1 MLNTENIKKIK
12 YGNTTRYTFGH
23 AREIIDLPYLLEI
36 QKDSYNRFI
45 KEGIGEALEEF
56 SPITD
61 YSGKAEVYLLDY
73 TLEPEPKITIA
84 EAKRKSTSYSVAL
97 KVKVR
102 LVIKETG
109 EVIEQEVFLGDVPYM
124 TNEATFIFNGIE
136 RVVVSQLVRSPSAYY
151 SRTIDKTGKELYN
164 CTLIPT
170 RGSWLEMEQKEKDPN
185 YIRVC
190 LDKGGKIGLGVFLK
204 CFGFTRDQ
212 ILDIYGNNEIMR
224 ATLDKDAVE
233 TQHDALIEL
242 SKKTRPSEIPSAE
255 ATKQFIFSQFFSTQY
270 YNLGKVG
277 RFKVDKKLDLATR
290 SLGLVAAEDIK
301 TKKEVLVKAGETI
314 TKEVASTFARNGI
327 NEIVVMAD
335 GKPHKMVGNNRVRVS
350 EIVKCNEAELG
361 ITEKVHYPTLMELI
375 KDLKT
380 REEKVEAIKEHAKD
394 LVGTTLFMDDI
405 LGCVSYFLDLNAGI
419 GEIDVVDHL
428 CNRRIKGAGELL
440 QDSFRSGMNKLVN
453 AVKET
458 LQSHDLT
465 DITPSQVVNAR
476 PINRAFK
483 DFLASHQLSQLM
495 DEMNPLSSLAQKRR
509 LSAVGPGGIKK
520 DRATDEV
527 RDIHH
532 SHYGRICVVETPEG
546 GNIGLIN
553 SLATYA
559 RVNEYGFIETPYRV
573 VDKEKGIVTNE
584 VVYLMADEDE
594 NCYIA
599 QAIEP
604 LNPDGSFVNNHIACR
619 HLDTI
624 VEVSKDMVDYVDV
637 SPKQLISVP
646 TACIPFL
653 ENDDTPRALMGS
665 NMQRQAVPLITT
677 ETAMIGTGLEHKI
690 ALDNG
695 AIIVAKNAGTV
706 TSSDATHIEVTT
718 DDGFVDK
725 YDLIKFTKTN
735 QESCNNQKPIVKT
748 GQKVKKG
755 ETLADGYS
763 TKNGELALGKNMLI
777 AFMNWEGYNYEDAIL
792 LSERLVKEDVYTS
805 INLKEAEV
813 KCRSTKLGD
822 EEITRDIPNLGE
834 EALKDLDEN
843 GIIRIGAEVKPGDIL
858 VGKVTPKGETEPTPE
873 ERLLRA
879 IFGEK
884 ARDVKDTSLRVSHGI
899 SGVVVDVQVF
909 SRKNKDDLETGVN
922 MMVRV
927 TIAQKRKISV
937 GDKMAGRHGN
947 KGIVS
952 RILPVE
958 DMPFMANGQPID
970 IVLNPLGI
978 PSRMNVGQV
987 LEVHLGLVAKA
998 LGINIATPAFDG
1010 VKESDIRE
1018 LLKENNFPE
1027 NGKIQLYDGRTGE
1040 PFENPVTVGYMYY
1053 IKLEHMVN
1061 DKMHARSTG
1070 PYAYVTQ
1077 QPLGGKA
1084 MFGGQR
1090 FGEMEV
1096 WALEAY
1102 GASKLLQ
1109 EMLTVKSDDVE
1120 GRYNTYKAIVEGLP
1134 LPEPSVPEAFKVLI
1148 KELQG
1153 LCLDVRL
1160 LTDQNKEFKL
1170 SDLNA
1175 DSTESFSEVTKPRE
1189 EQKEIELEFDE
1200 TNNENNENADLD
1212 TDEDLDSLFDESALF
1227 DDFGDDDDEE

>member
-1 MLNTENIKKIK
+1 MLNTDNIKKYK
-12 YGNTTRYTFGH
+12 YGNTIRHTFGN

-45 KEGIGEALEEF
+45 SQGIGEALEEF

-73 TLEPEPKITIA
+73 TLEPEPKITIP
-84 EAKRKSTSYSVAL
+84 EAKRKSSNYSVAL

-124 TNEATFIFNGIE
+124 TDEGTFIFNGIE
-136 RVVVSQLVRSPSAYY
+136 RVVVSQLVRSPSVYY
-151 SRTIDKTGKELYN
+151 AKTIDKTGKELYN

-185 YIRVC
+185 FIRVC

-204 CFGFTRDQ
+204 CFGFTREQ
-212 ILDIYGNNEIMR
+212 ILDIFGNNEIMR
-224 ATLDKDAVE
+224 STLDKDAVE

-277 RFKVDKKLDLATR
+277 RFKIDKKLNLATR
-290 SLGLVAAEDIK
+290 AVGLVAAEDIK
-301 TKKEVLVKAGETI
+301 VKKDVLVKAGEVI
-314 TKEVASTFARNGI
+314 TKEVAATFNKNGI
-327 NEIVVMAD
+327 NEIVVLAD
-335 GKPHKMVGNNRVRVS
+335 GKPHKMVGNNRVKVS
-350 EIVKCNEAELG
+350 DIIKCNEAELG
-361 ITEKVHYPTLMELI
+361 ITEMVHYPTLMELI

-380 REEKVEAIKEHAKD
+380 KEEKLEAIKENAKE
-394 LVGTTLFMDDI
+394 LVGTTLFMDDM
-405 LGCVSYFLDLNAGI
+405 LASVSYFLDLNAGI
-419 GEIDVVDHL
+419 GFIDVVDHL
-428 CNRRIKGAGELL
+428 CNRRVKGAGELL

-495 DEMNPLSSLAQKRR
+495 DQMNPLSSLAQKRR

-532 SHYGRICVVETPEG
+532 SHYGRICVIETPEG

-573 VDKEKGIVTNE
+573 IDKEKGVVTND

-604 LNPDGSFVNNHIACR
+604 LNEYGSFVNDNVVCR
-619 HLDTI
+619 YLDTI
-624 VEVSKDMVDYVDV
+624 LEVSKDQVDYMDV
-637 SPKQLISVP
+637 SPKQLVSVP

-653 ENDDTPRALMGS
+653 GNDDTARALMGS

-677 ETAMIGTGLEHKI
+677 ETAMIGTGLEHKV

-706 TSSDATHIEVTT
+706 ISSDATHIEIMAEN
-718 DDGFVDK
+718 GLIDK
-725 YDLIKFTKTN
+725 YDLIKFAKTN
-735 QESCNNQKPIVKT
+735 QESCVNQKPIVKT

-755 ETLADGYS
+755 ETIADGYS
-763 TKNGELALGKNMLI
+763 AKNGELALGKNMLI

-805 INLKEAEV
+805 INLKECEV
-813 KCRSTKLGD
+813 KARSTKLGD

-834 EALKDLDEN
+834 DALKDLDEN
-843 GIIRIGAEVKPGDIL
+843 GIIRVGAEVKPGDIL

-1018 LLKENNFPE
+1018 LLKDNGFPE

-1120 GRYNTYKAIVEGLP
+1120 GRYNTYKAIVEGMP
-1134 LPEPSVPEAFKVLI
+1134 LPEPSVPESFKVLI

-1160 LTDQNKEFKL
+1160 LTDNDKEFKL

-1175 DSTESFSEVTKPRE
+1175 DNTESFSEVTKPRE
-1189 EQKEIELEFDE
+1189 EQKEIELEFE
-1200 TNNENNENADLD
+1200 EQTENSTDLD
-1212 TDEDLDSLFDESALF
+1212 LEEEFGIFDESALF
-1227 DDFGDDDDEE
+1227 DDFGDDDEE

>member
-1 MLNTENIKKIK
+1 MLNTENIKKFK
-12 YGNTTRYTFGH
+12 YGNTTRYTFGN

-45 KEGIGEALEEF
+45 SQGIGEALEEF

-73 TLEPEPKITIA
+73 TLEPEPKITIP
-84 EAKRKSTSYSVAL
+84 EAKRKSSNYSVAL

-124 TNEATFIFNGIE
+124 TDDGTFIFNGIE
-136 RVVVSQLVRSPSAYY
+136 RVVVSQLVRSPSVYY
-151 SRTIDKTGKELYN
+151 AKTIDKTGKELYN

-185 YIRVC
+185 FIRVC

-204 CFGFTRDQ
+204 CFGFTREQ
-212 ILDIYGNNEIMR
+212 ILDIFGNNEIMR
-224 ATLDKDAVE
+224 STLDKDAVE

-277 RFKVDKKLDLATR
+277 RFKIDKKLNLATR
-290 SLGLVAAEDIK
+290 ALGLTAAEDIK
-301 TKKEVLVKAGETI
+301 TKKEVLVKAGEII
-314 TKEVASTFARNGI
+314 TKEAAEQFNKNGI
-327 NEIVVMAD
+327 NEIVVLAD

-350 EIVKCNEAELG
+350 DIVKCTEAEVG
-361 ITEKVHYPTLMELI
+361 ISEMVHYPTLMELV

-380 REEKVEAIKEHAKD
+380 KEEKVEAIKENAKE
-394 LVGTTLFMDDI
+394 LVGTTLFMDDM
-405 LGCVSYFLDLNAGI
+405 LASVSYFLDLNAGI
-419 GEIDVVDHL
+419 GFIDVVDHL
-428 CNRRIKGAGELL
+428 CNRRVKGAGELL

-495 DEMNPLSSLAQKRR
+495 DQMNPLSSLAQKRR

-532 SHYGRICVVETPEG
+532 SHYGRICVIETPEG

-573 VDKEKGIVTNE
+573 IDKEKRVVTNE

-604 LNPDGSFVNNHIACR
+604 LNEDGSFVNDNVVCR
-619 HLDTI
+619 YLDTI
-624 VEVSKDMVDYVDV
+624 LEVSKDQVDYMDV
-637 SPKQLISVP
+637 SPKQLVSVP

-653 ENDDTPRALMGS
+653 GNDDTARALMGS

-677 ETAMIGTGLEHKI
+677 ETAMVGTGLEHKV

-706 TSSDATHIEVTT
+706 ISSDATHIEIMAEN
-718 DDGFVDK
+718 GLIDK
-725 YDLIKFTKTN
+725 YDLVKFTKTN
-735 QESCNNQKPIVKT
+735 QESCINQKPIVKT

-755 ETLADGYS
+755 ETIADGYS
-763 TKNGELALGKNMLI
+763 SKNGELALGKNMLI

-805 INLKEAEV
+805 INLKECEV
-813 KCRSTKLGD
+813 KARSTKLGD

-843 GIIRIGAEVKPGDIL
+843 GIIRVGAEVKPGDIL

-987 LEVHLGLVAKA
+987 LEVHLGLVAKY

-1018 LLKENNFPE
+1018 LLKQNNFPE

-1120 GRYNTYKAIVEGLP
+1120 GRYNTYKAIVEGTP
-1134 LPEPSVPEAFKVLI
+1134 LPEPSVPESFKVLI

-1160 LTDQNKEFKL
+1160 LTDNDKEFKL

-1189 EQKEIELEFDE
+1189 EQNEIELDFDG
-1200 TNNENNENADLD
+1200 NNETTADLD
-1212 TDEDLDSLFDESALF
+1212 LEEDLDSIFDESALF
-1227 DDFGDDDDEE
+1227 DDFSDDDEE

>member
-1 MLNTENIKKIK
+1 MLNTENIKKFK
-12 YGNTTRYTFGH
+12 YGNTTRYTFGN

-45 KEGIGEALEEF
+45 SQGIGEALEEF

-73 TLEPEPKITIA
+73 TLEPEPKITIP
-84 EAKRKSTSYSVAL
+84 EAKRKSSNYSVAL

-124 TNEATFIFNGIE
+124 TDDGTFIFNGIE
-136 RVVVSQLVRSPSAYY
+136 RVVVSQLVRSPSVYY
-151 SRTIDKTGKELYN
+151 AKTIDKTGKELYN

-185 YIRVC
+185 FIRVC

-204 CFGFTRDQ
+204 CFGFTREQ
-212 ILDIYGNNEIMR
+212 ILDIFGNNEIMR
-224 ATLDKDAVE
+224 STLDKDAVE

-277 RFKVDKKLDLATR
+277 RFKIDKKLNLATR
-290 SLGLVAAEDIK
+290 ALGLTAAEDIK
-301 TKKEVLVKAGETI
+301 TKKEVLVKAGEII
-314 TKEVASTFARNGI
+314 TKEAAEQFNKNGI
-327 NEIVVMAD
+327 NEIVVLAD

-350 EIVKCNEAELG
+350 DIVKCTEAEVG
-361 ITEKVHYPTLMELI
+361 ISEMVHYPTLMELV

-380 REEKVEAIKEHAKD
+380 KEEKVEAIKENAKE
-394 LVGTTLFMDDI
+394 LVGTTLFMDDM
-405 LGCVSYFLDLNAGI
+405 LASVSYFLDLNAGI
-419 GEIDVVDHL
+419 GFIDVVDHL
-428 CNRRIKGAGELL
+428 CNRRVKGAGELL

-495 DEMNPLSSLAQKRR
+495 DQMNPLSSLAQKRR

-532 SHYGRICVVETPEG
+532 SHYGRICVIETPEG

-573 VDKEKGIVTNE
+573 VDKEKKVVTNE

-604 LNPDGSFVNNHIACR
+604 LNEDGSFVNDNVVCR
-619 HLDTI
+619 YLDTI
-624 VEVSKDMVDYVDV
+624 LEVSKDQVDYMDV
-637 SPKQLISVP
+637 SPKQLVSVP

-653 ENDDTPRALMGS
+653 GNDDTARALMGS

-677 ETAMIGTGLEHKI
+677 ETAMVGTGLEHKV

-706 TSSDATHIEVTT
+706 ISSDATHIEIMAEN
-718 DDGFVDK
+718 GLIDK
-725 YDLIKFTKTN
+725 YDLVKFTKTN
-735 QESCNNQKPIVKT
+735 QESCINQKPIVKT

-755 ETLADGYS
+755 ETIADGYS
-763 TKNGELALGKNMLI
+763 SKNGELALGKNMLI

-805 INLKEAEV
+805 INLKECEV
-813 KCRSTKLGD
+813 KARSTKLGD

-843 GIIRIGAEVKPGDIL
+843 GIIRVGAEVKPGDIL

-987 LEVHLGLVAKA
+987 LEVHLGLVAKY

-1018 LLKENNFPE
+1018 LLKQNNFPE

-1120 GRYNTYKAIVEGLP
+1120 GRYNTYKAIVEGTP
-1134 LPEPSVPEAFKVLI
+1134 LPEPSVPESFKVLI

-1160 LTDQNKEFKL
+1160 LTDNDKEFKL

-1189 EQKEIELEFDE
+1189 EQNEIELDFDG
-1200 TNNENNENADLD
+1200 NNETTADLD
-1212 TDEDLDSLFDESALF
+1212 LEEDLDSIFDESALF
-1227 DDFGDDDDEE
+1227 DDFSDDDEE